1 MTSRNLF
8 FKMMRENTKQRL
20 WTIAVIFLLFFFLFP
35 IKTALSVNS
44 WLSPDMLSM
53 YAEAEEE
60 ALTIARAQLS
70 ENFISFCSLENGG
83 MVFLMMVLS
92 VLCALS
98 GFSWLH
104 SKKKVDFFH
113 SLPIRRE
120 LLFFVILADGFL
132 YTAIPYLLNMAA
144 AGVLLAVKG
153 VWIPW
158 GTILSDYLLHMA
170 FYFLLY
176 MTAVAAVLMTGNI
189 IISFL
194 GILVFF
200 LWGPGTT
207 LLCGA
212 YFEYFFQTYYNDGEA
227 MLWWATHSSP
237 AGWYVYASE
246 AASEGMPA
254 GMALWG
260 LAAGLAILALCVFL
274 YRKRPSEAAGRAMAF
289 GVSQPVI
296 KFMLAI
302 PFSLLGYLVFLSVT
316 GRDGWGVFGL
326 LCGLLLSNCVIE
338 IIYEFDFK
346 RLFAHRWQLAACGVI
361 SVAITAFFRFD
372 LCGYDSYL
380 PSDAKTEAAGIWC
393 YDMEANVH
401 DSYYAQPELKGTDN
415 MHVVWTYPDT
425 GAIAE
430 RMRLTDMETI
440 RGIAVQGIQ
449 DAAQRRHSMFRGR
462 RHRREYYGDAT
473 DTWGYVLVAWHLKN
487 GRTVYRD
494 YNMNLTA
501 AASYL
506 DAVYDMDEYKE
517 TAYPILSWQP
527 EEIAGVN
534 YQENGDTSH
543 VAFRS
548 EETMRQLLLT
558 YQKELAA
565 LTAQT
570 RRSESP
576 VGAIQFKTRE
586 MQAMIDTLRANDGN
600 YLTFNNNLY
609 FPIYPSFTETIAL
622 LGECGTDVGSTLT
635 ADTVEKLVLEF
646 RGSYPED
653 AERKDGHAKSE
664 TITDRARIREIL
676 ESAVSREI
684 AIEDSMN
691 ALYGDLS
698 VRAFVRIPQENDTD
712 EDTDRVKEEDV
723 FAETVDET
731 EQYGDGSEEYEV
743 YDMLFDLDRIPDS
756 VVKRFRLTGEML
768 EQGAR
773 KAY

>member
-1 MTSRNLF
+1 MFGVGS
-8 FKMMRENTKQRL
+8 
-20 WTIAVIFLLFFFLFP
+20 LFP
-35 IKTALSVNS
+35 AVGIV
-44 WLSPDMLSM
+44 
-53 YAEAEEE
+53 
-60 ALTIARAQLS
+60 
-70 ENFISFCSLENGG
+70 SLILGRGG
-83 MVFLMMVLS
+83 
-92 VLCALS
+92 
-98 GFSWLH
+98 
-104 SKKKVDFFH
+104 
-113 SLPIRRE
+113 
-120 LLFFVILADGFL
+120 
-132 YTAIPYLLNMAA
+132 
-144 AGVLLAVKG
+144 
-153 VWIPW
+153 
-158 GTILSDYLLHMA
+158 
-170 FYFLLY
+170 
-176 MTAVAAVLMTGNI
+176 
-189 IISFL
+189 L
-194 GILVFF
+194 G
-200 LWGPGTT
+200 G
-207 LLCGA
+207 
-212 YFEYFFQTYYNDGEA
+212 
-227 MLWWATHSSP
+227 
-237 AGWYVYASE
+237 
-246 AASEGMPA
+246 
-254 GMALWG
+254 
-260 LAAGLAILALCVFL
+260 
-274 YRKRPSEAAGRAMAF
+274 
-289 GVSQPVI
+289 
-296 KFMLAI
+296 
-302 PFSLLGYLVFLSVT
+302 
-316 GRDGWGVFGL
+316 GVFGL

-393 YDMEANVH
+393 YNMETNVH
-401 DSYYAQPELKGTDN
+401 ESYYAQPELKGTDN
-415 MHVVWTYPDT
+415 MHVVWTHPDT
-425 GAIAE
+425 GTIAE
-430 RMRLTDMETI
+430 QMRLSDMEAI
-440 RGIAVQGIQ
+440 REIAVRGIQ

-462 RHRREYYGDAT
+462 GYRRENYGDVT
-473 DTWGYVLVAWHLKN
+473 DTWGYVLIAWHLKN

-506 DAVYDMDEYKE
+506 DAVYDMDDYKE

-570 RRSESP
+570 RRAESP

-609 FPIYPSFTETIAL
+609 FPVYPSFTETIAL

-653 AERKDGHAKSE
+653 TEQKDGQAKPE
-664 TITDRARIREIL
+664 TITDKARIREIL
-676 ESAVSREI
+676 ESAVSRET

-691 ALYGDLS
+691 ALYGDLII
-698 VRAFVRIPQENDTD
+698 RAFVRIPEGNDTD
-712 EDTDRVKEEDV
+712 EDTDRMKEDDA
-723 FAETVDET
+723 FAEPVNET

-743 YDMLFDLDRIPDS
+743 YDMFFDLDRIPDS

-768 EQGAR
+768 EQGTR

>member
-1 MTSRNLF
+1 MTSRSLF

-44 WLSPDMLSM
+44 WLSPEMLSM
-53 YAEAEEE
+53 YAEAETE
-60 ALTIARAQLS
+60 ALSIAQAQLA
-70 ENFISFCSLENGG
+70 EDFISFCSLKNGG

-113 SLPIRRE
+113 SLPLRRE
-120 LLFFVILADGFL
+120 LLFFVMLADGFL
-132 YTAIPYLLNMAA
+132 YTAIPYLANMAA

-153 VWIPW
+153 VSVPW
-158 GTILSDYLLHMA
+158 GTILLDYLIHMA

-189 IISFL
+189 IISLL
-194 GILVFF
+194 GVLVFF
-200 LWGPGTT
+200 VWGPGMT
-207 LLCGA
+207 LLCGT
-212 YFEYFFQTYYNDGEA
+212 YFDYFFQTCYNDGET
-227 MLWWATHSSP
+227 MLWWASHSSP

-246 AASEGMPA
+246 AASEEIPA

-289 GVSQPVI
+289 GVSRPVI
-296 KFMLAI
+296 KFLLVI
-302 PFSLLGYLVFLSVT
+302 PFSLLGYLVFISVT

-393 YDMEANVH
+393 YNMETNVH
-401 DSYYAQPELKGTDN
+401 ESYYAQPELKGTDN
-415 MHVVWTYPDT
+415 MHVVWTHPDT
-425 GAIAE
+425 GTIAE
-430 RMRLTDMETI
+430 QMRLSDMEAI
-440 RGIAVQGIQ
+440 REIAVRGIQ

-462 RHRREYYGDAT
+462 GYRRENYGDVT
-473 DTWGYVLVAWHLKN
+473 DTWGYVLIAWHLKN

-506 DAVYDMDEYKE
+506 DAVYDMDDYKE

-570 RRSESP
+570 RRAESP

-609 FPIYPSFTETIAL
+609 FPVYPSFTETIAL

-653 AERKDGHAKSE
+653 TEQKDGQAKPE
-664 TITDRARIREIL
+664 TITDKARIREIL
-676 ESAVSREI
+676 ESAVSRET

-691 ALYGDLS
+691 ALYGDLII
-698 VRAFVRIPQENDTD
+698 RAFVRIPEGNDTD
-712 EDTDRVKEEDV
+712 EDTDRMKEDDA
-723 FAETVDET
+723 FAESVNET

-743 YDMLFDLDRIPDS
+743 YDMFFDLDRIPDS

-768 EQGAR
+768 EQGTR